1 MITIPFL
8 LSFLFSLEL
17 ILLLFWVLSIFCIY
31 HFFNLNLCWFL
42 NLVPR
47 HSFTSVIQS
56 ISWRNVEASNLLS
69 PWLFSLYIW
78 CSTLILSS
86 PPPWWRISFLIP
98 VVGLSFSI
106 SYVVLPHLLK
116 LIAFWEK
123 VNGRKMLISF
133 IPKNNFILIWHLI
146 DKFGCVQNFWLL
158 IFHQDF

>member
-86 PPPWWRISFLIP
+86 PPPWWRISF
-98 VVGLSFSI
+98 
-106 SYVVLPHLLK
+106 SYPCS
-116 LIAFWEK
+116 
-123 VNGRKMLISF
+123 GSF
-133 IPKNNFILIWHLI
+133 IFYILCCAPSFAETHSFLRKSEWKKNV
-146 DKFGCVQNFWLL
+146 D
-158 IFHQDF
+158 IFYT